1 MSLLTEQNNC
11 LFCILVFL
19 VFNKILLRKLNETNN
34 KFTFFNIL
42 LITNSL
48 IRVKISYFVFLTKLN
63 DLLNII

>member
-63 DLLNII
+63 DFLNII